1 MLGYMSTITK
11 DAINDRY
18 SKLRFLLGEYDV
30 VAFNSVESNAWIRA
44 GKGTAIYSLED
55 SFITE
60 KVEIIRKNSVIS
72 MHNTIGCDAE
82 KDTFNMQT
90 LDYTSGIMDI
100 FKGTINNDI
109 LIFCNNESGIKTKNE
124 FGDSFKFKLIYKQL
138 SLIENELVVG
148 CSKDDGKTWFPFIKN
163 IYKRKNIGS

>member
-1 MLGYMSTITK
+1 MSTITK
-11 DAINDRY
+11 DAINGRY
-18 SKLRFLLGEYDV
+18 SKLRFLIGEYDV
-30 VAFNSVESNAWIRA
+30 VAYNSVESNAWIRA
-44 GKGTAIYSLED
+44 GKGTASYSLED

-60 KVEIIRKNSVIS
+60 KVEIIRKNGIIS
-72 MHNTIGCDAE
+72 MHNTVGCDFE

-100 FKGTINNDI
+100 FKGTIKNDI

-163 IYKRKNIGS
+163 IYKRKNIGG